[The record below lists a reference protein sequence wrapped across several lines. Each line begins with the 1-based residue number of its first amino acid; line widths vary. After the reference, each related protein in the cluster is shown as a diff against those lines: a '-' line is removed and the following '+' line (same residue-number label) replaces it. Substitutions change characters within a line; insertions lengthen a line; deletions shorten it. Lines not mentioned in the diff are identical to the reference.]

1 MRIWRRAR
9 GVARLGGNDGG
20 EARRLAELERA
31 AGATPAGCA
40 WLDDR
45 TVDDLDLAQVF
56 GAIDR
61 TRTATG
67 AQILW
72 RWLAAPAHDLEL
84 LAAREVEIAAVGDSG
99 ERERIGSALGGST
112 IADAAMLPRLLWEPP
127 AVPLRGALL
136 WALAGALIAFLVIA
150 RWWPPALLGVV
161 AMIGVNLVV
170 DDWSK
175 LRLAQQA
182 RGLEVLDDLLKRAA
196 RLAHVVPG
204 ELAAPDLSVRDVLR
218 RRMAILALRDPFDLL
233 DLVRAG
239 LLVRLVVTRSAMQ
252 LVTAERERLRAIV
265 QWFGGVDAACAVAAL
280 RAERAETRVA
290 ELVHGDRVIVGR
302 DISHPAIANAIG
314 NDLELRGGLLVTG
327 SNMSGKST
335 FLRTVA
341 VNAILAQSI
350 HTTFG
355 GWRATPL
362 TVRSVMRIADDPAR
376 GMSTYAIEVAA
387 IGELVADSAGDMLFV
402 VDEPF
407 NGTNPT
413 IRVPIVVAVLEYLV
427 EHGLVVAATHDL
439 DVATRLNARFERGY
453 FEEQDEGTFDRHL
466 RGGIAPATN
475 AVEIL
480 RRAGYPNEILRRLL

>member
-1 MRIWRRAR
+1 MRLWRRSR
-9 GVARLGGNDGG
+9 GQARLGGNDGG

-45 TVDDLDLAQVF
+45 TVDDLDLAQV
-56 GAIDR
+56 
-61 TRTATG
+61 
-67 AQILW
+67 LW

-84 LAAREVEIAAVGDSG
+84 LAAREQRIAAVGDAAV
-99 ERERIGSALGGST
+99 RERAGHALGTTT

-127 AVPLRGALL
+127 ATPLRGALL
-136 WALAGALIAFLVIA
+136 WALGGALFAFLVLA
-150 RWWPPALLGVV
+150 RWWPPALLGVI
-161 AMIGVNLVV
+161 AMFGVNLIV

-182 RGLEVLDDLLKRAA
+182 RGLEVLDDTLQRAA
-196 RLAHVVPG
+196 GLARAIPA
-204 ELAAPDLSVRDVLR
+204 ELAGPDLGVREVLR
-218 RRMAILALRDPFDLL
+218 RRMAILAIRDPFDLL
-233 DLVRAG
+233 DLLRAG

-252 LVTAERERLRAIV
+252 LVAAERARLREIV
-265 QWFGGVDAACAVAAL
+265 LWFGEVDAACAIAAL
-280 RAERAETRVA
+280 RAERPETRIPELERGERGIVA
-290 ELVHGDRVIVGR
+290 CDLA
-302 DISHPAIANAIG
+302 HPALANAIG

-355 GWRATPL
+355 AWRATPL
-362 TVRSVMRIADDPAR
+362 TVLTVMRIADDPAR

-387 IGELVADSAGDMLFV
+387 IGELVRAKAGDMLFV

-413 IRVPIVVAVLEYLV
+413 IRVPIVVAVLEFLV
-427 EHGLVVAATHDL
+427 EHGLCVAATHDL
-439 DVATRLNARFERGY
+439 DVATRLNARFARGY

-466 RGGIAPATN
+466 RVGIAPATN

-480 RRAGYPNEILRRLL
+480 RRAGYPNEILRRLV

>member
-9 GVARLGGNDGG
+9 LLARLGGNDGG
-20 EARRLAELERA
+20 EARRLAELEKA
-31 AGATPAGCA
+31 AGGVPGGCA

-56 GAIDR
+56 GAVDR

-67 AQILW
+67 AQVLW
-72 RWLAAPAHDLEL
+72 RWLAAPAHDLDV
-84 LAAREVEIAAVGDSG
+84 LAAREREVAAVADPKLRDRLGD
-99 ERERIGSALGGST
+99 ALGTTT
-112 IADAAMLPRLLWEPP
+112 IADAAMLPRLLWEPA
-127 AVPLRGALL
+127 AVPLRGSLL
-136 WALAGALIAFLVIA
+136 WALAGAMLGLLVVA

-161 AMIGVNLVV
+161 ALFGVNLIL

-182 RGLEVLDDLLKRAA
+182 RGLVVLDDTLKRAA
-196 RLAHVVPG
+196 RVAAIVPA
-204 ELAAPDLSVRDVLR
+204 ELAAPDLEVRHLLR
-218 RRMAILALRDPFDLL
+218 RRMTILALQDPFDIL
-233 DLVRAG
+233 DLLRAG
-239 LLVRLVVTRSAMQ
+239 FLIRLLVTRSAMQ
-252 LVTAERERLRAIV
+252 IVEAERERLRAIV
-265 QWFGGVDAACAVAAL
+265 VWLGAVDAVCSIAAL
-280 RAERAETRVA
+280 RAERSEVRIADV
-290 ELVHGDRVIVGR
+290 VHGERAIVAR
-302 DISHPAIANAIG
+302 DLIHPAIENAIG

-350 HTTFG
+350 HSTFG

-362 TVRSVMRIADDPAR
+362 TVRTVMRIADDPAR

-387 IGELVADSAGDMLFV
+387 IGELVAASTGAMLFV

-439 DVATRLNARFERGY
+439 DVATRLNTRFERGY
-453 FEEQDEGTFDRHL
+453 FEERDEGTFDRHL
-466 RGGIAPATN
+466 RGGIAPASN

-480 RRAGYPNEILRRLL
+480 RRAGYPNEILRRLM

>member
-1 MRIWRRAR
+1 MRIWRRGPR
-9 GVARLGGNDGG
+9 LARLGGNDGG

-31 AGATPAGCA
+31 AGAVPEGCA

-61 TRTATG
+61 THTATG
-67 AQILW
+67 AQVLW
-72 RWLAAPAHDLEL
+72 RWLAAPARSLDV
-84 LAAREVEIAAVGDSG
+84 LAAREREIAAVADPAV
-99 ERERIGSALGGST
+99 RERLGAALGT
-112 IADAAMLPRLLWEPP
+112 TPAADAAMLPRLLWEPP
-127 AVPLRGALL
+127 AAPLSGALL
-136 WALAGALIAFLVIA
+136 WTLAGAMIALLVLA
-150 RWWPPALLGVV
+150 RWWPPALLGAV
-161 AMIGVNLVV
+161 AIFGVNLIL

-182 RGLEVLDDLLKRAA
+182 RGLEVLDDALKCAA
-196 RLAHVVPG
+196 RVAAVVPA
-204 ELAAPDLSVRDVLR
+204 ELAPPDLGVRRLVH
-218 RRMAILALRDPFDLL
+218 RRMAILTLQDPFDLL
-233 DLVRAG
+233 NLLRAG
-239 LLVRLVVTRSAMQ
+239 LLVRLIVTRSAMQ
-252 LVTAERERLRAIV
+252 LVDAERARLREIV
-265 QWFGGVDAACAVAAL
+265 LWVGKVDAVCSVAAL
-280 RAERAETRVA
+280 RAERADTRIAQVVA
-290 ELVHGDRVIVGR
+290 GDRAIVAR
-302 DISHPAIANAIG
+302 DLAHPAIPNAIG
-314 NDLELRGGLLVTG
+314 NDLELRDGLLVTG

-341 VNAILAQSI
+341 VNAILAQAI

-355 GWRATPL
+355 AWRATPL
-362 TVRSVMRIADDPAR
+362 TVRTVMRIADDPAR

-387 IGELVADSAGDMLFV
+387 IGELVAAGEGDMLFV

-427 EHGLVVAATHDL
+427 DHGLVVAATHDL
-439 DVATRLNARFERGY
+439 DVATRLNPRFARGY
-453 FEEQDEGTFDRHL
+453 FEELDEGGFDRHL
-466 RGGIAPATN
+466 RAGIAPASN